1 MPMRDTKQ
9 EIAMVYMRLADSRD
23 PDKIT
28 VKDLVTACSISRQ
41 AFYYYFRDIL
51 EVPEWIID
59 EHFKEALQDALE
71 AETPMG
77 AVLAFTDIF
86 YKNGRF
92 IRRLENS
99 ERYAFMQ
106 KSIVDHA
113 TDFLQKLMEDK
124 LPDLPVST
132 ADKKTWVSY
141 HACGLTGYTIQSL
154 QRGKKEEETAQ
165 TILRLLKSGIPK

>member
-106 KSIVDHA
+106 RASLITRRIFFKNLWRTSCRICPFPLPIRRHGSAITPAALLA
-113 TDFLQKLMEDK
+113 TPSRASSAGKRRRRPLR
-124 LPDLPVST
+124 PSC
-132 ADKKTWVSY
+132 
-141 HACGLTGYTIQSL
+141 AC
-154 QRGKKEEETAQ
+154 
-165 TILRLLKSGIPK
+165 